1 MDLSLWFIV
10 ALSVLLYVVVLIDQH
25 KKKDNKAH
33 AHSKKYAETK
43 TMELPVYFENN

>member
-25 KKKDNKAH
+25 KKKDNKVH
-33 AHSKKYAETK
+33 AHSKKQTETK
-43 TMELPVYFENN
+43 TMELPAYYDNK

>member
-25 KKKDNKAH
+25 KKKDNKVH
-33 AHSKKYAETK
+33 THSKKHAETK